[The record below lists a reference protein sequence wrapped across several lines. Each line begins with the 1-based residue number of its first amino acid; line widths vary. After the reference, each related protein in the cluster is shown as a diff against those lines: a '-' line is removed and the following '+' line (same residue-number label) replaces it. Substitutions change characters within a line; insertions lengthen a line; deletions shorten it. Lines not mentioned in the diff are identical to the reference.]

1 MPSHY
6 GVSERGAMERQKNKS
21 IERKIMNGGKKKK
34 PMKVFEKMPPNSH
47 SMGGI
52 IMSGKTHSKD
62 SKPIGRLKAS
72 KKPPAKAKATGKGS
86 KAMKEKMARLRAMR
100 KKK

>member
-6 GVSERGAMERQKNKS
+6 GGNPERKAMERKKEKS
-21 IERKIMNGGKKKK
+21 VERRIMNGGKKKK
-34 PMKVFEKMPPNSH
+34 PIKMFEKQPANSH
-47 SMGGI
+47 MMGDGI

-62 SKPIGRLKAS
+62 SKVLGKLK
-72 KKPPAKAKATGKGS
+72 KARKGTTMKKGS